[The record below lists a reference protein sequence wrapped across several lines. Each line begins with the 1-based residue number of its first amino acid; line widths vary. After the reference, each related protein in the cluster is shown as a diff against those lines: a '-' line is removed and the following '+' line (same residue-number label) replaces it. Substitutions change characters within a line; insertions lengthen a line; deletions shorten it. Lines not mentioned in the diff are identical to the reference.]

1 MENNLKSNEY
11 IFGMQFL
18 NLFTQDEIFDEM
30 KNIIKDYVKDAIA
43 LKALLDCYDYKI
55 GMTYNEINK
64 LEFNFGKDNYVCID
78 PKGFLI
84 QLSTKTIN
92 GSIKELND
100 KWTELCEEKYVEE
113 YEDNEFIPALYKYIN
128 W

>member
-1 MENNLKSNEY
+1 MKNNLKSNEY

-18 NLFTQDEIFDEM
+18 NLFTQYEIFDEM
-30 KNIIKDYVKDAIA
+30 KNIIKDYVKDETA
-43 LKALLDCYDYKI
+43 LKALLECYDYKI
-55 GMTYNEINK
+55 GITYNEINK
-64 LEFNFGKDNYVCID
+64 LEFNFGKDNYVCIE
-78 PKGFLI
+78 PKGFSI

-100 KWTELCEEKYVEE
+100 KWTELCKEKYVKE
-113 YEDNEFIPALYKYIN
+113 YEDNEFIPESYKYIN